1 MRANFLVLPAT
12 TYFFCYFLLLFVII
26 IILFYFIL
34 FYSALFIFCG
44 VLCHF
49 LPLLLLLLLMFSL
62 SNKLIKGVLGP
73 AQLNTFGFQFLNEQT
88 KMFTSLLLK
97 GVAPRTH
104 RGGQRLKPVVAIN
117 AP

>member
-1 MRANFLVLPAT
+1 
-12 TYFFCYFLLLFVII
+12 
-26 IILFYFIL
+26 
-34 FYSALFIFCG
+34 
-44 VLCHF
+44 
-49 LPLLLLLLLMFSL
+49 MFSL